1 MPSGLCKSV
10 GRCQMWAWCPRWP
23 WLAAAALSG
32 PRDLYPLPP
41 TGDEPC
47 QHLDGIVSKP
57 CTEPYRWWA
66 LPEVGVVPTLPLLA
80 GFQQLVELDESK
92 RILHELAQHRPV
104 IDANSFSELKVGL
117 LCANPRRTG

>member
-1 MPSGLCKSV
+1 M
-10 GRCQMWAWCPRWP
+10 
-23 WLAAAALSG
+23 
-32 PRDLYPLPP
+32 
-41 TGDEPC
+41 
-47 QHLDGIVSKP
+47 
-57 CTEPYRWWA
+57 
-66 LPEVGVVPTLPLLA
+66 VPTLPLLA